1 MSVLLEPQRRKL
13 VMSSVERIANKGKNN
28 VLRNELDSAK
38 NEVMSIRI
46 RNPKSKNQ
54 KRMNNVINMENKIK
68 EMVIKKLKDK
78 NNNDY

>member
-1 MSVLLEPQRRKL
+1 MSVLLEPQRRNL